1 MSETLS
7 QAELDALLKDVKQG
21 AGNGQAG
28 TDKTESKRI
37 RHYDFSKPNI
47 FGRDQMRMLN
57 IIHDDYGSEV
67 SGFMTRYLKELFL
80 VELESIEAMPY
91 RNFIDSLSNP
101 SILSVIEVPPLRGSM
116 ILDFPS
122 RISSIIID
130 SVLGGFGDSTD
141 EVCEF
146 TDIELS
152 ILKGLLEHLTESLK
166 KPWEKIIS
174 LQPSLEM
181 LETNP
186 QMVQTASSTDIV
198 IIASYKSSVANV
210 EDYMK
215 LCIPHSLIEPIAA
228 NLGTKQWPDKDNE
241 DNTHESGKDALK
253 KKIMNTGIE
262 VRAELG
268 KNTITL
274 GDLTNLQAG
283 DVISLGKNINS
294 KLDVYIGDSLKF
306 TGKPGIRNSKYSIE
320 ISKIIKNKNNRQV

>member
-186 QMVQTASSTDIV
+186 QT
-198 IIASYKSSVANV
+198 
-210 EDYMK
+210 
-215 LCIPHSLIEPIAA
+215 
-228 NLGTKQWPDKDNE
+228 
-241 DNTHESGKDALK
+241 
-253 KKIMNTGIE
+253 
-262 VRAELG
+262 
-268 KNTITL
+268 
-274 GDLTNLQAG
+274 
-283 DVISLGKNINS
+283 
-294 KLDVYIGDSLKF
+294 
-306 TGKPGIRNSKYSIE
+306 
-320 ISKIIKNKNNRQV
+320 